1 MSLFSDLKALLI
13 TKEIVFRKVINE
25 GEDVYTFLFDA
36 CESLKWIAGQHGAF
50 VVKHTKIKKGTR
62 PFSIAS
68 SPLENEIMISM
79 KIGKQPSEYKK
90 ALLEMKSGTKMVLR
104 GPIGGFYIDPSKPTC
119 FIAGGIGITPF
130 RAMLKDIVMKE
141 KNFKGK
147 VNLLYIN
154 STGKFLYEK
163 ELKTFA
169 KANNIQIDFFID
181 KEKLTEKTKEIT
193 SSNEDTQYFLAGPK
207 QMNTSIKA
215 TLLGQDV
222 KKKNIKMDTFLGY

>member
-13 TKEIVFRKVINE
+13 PKEIVLRKVIKE
-25 GEDVYTFLFDA
+25 GEVYTFLFDA
-36 CESLKWIAGQHGAF
+36 CEPLKWKAGQHGAF
-50 VVKHTKIKKGTR
+50 VVKHAKIKKGTR

-79 KIGKQPSEYKK
+79 KIGKQPSDYKK
-90 ALLEMKSGTKMVLR
+90 ALLEMKIGMKMVLR
-104 GPIGGFYIDPSKPTC
+104 GPMGGFYIDPTKATC

-147 VNLLYIN
+147 INLLYID
-154 STGKFLYEK
+154 STGKFLYHK
-163 ELKTFA
+163 ELKEFA
-169 KANNIQIDFFID
+169 QNNHIEIDFFTD
-181 KEKLTEKTKEIT
+181 KIKLTERIKEMT
-193 SSNEDTQYFLAGPK
+193 TNSEDTEYFLAGPK
-207 QMNTSIKA
+207 QMNDSIKDI
-215 TLLGQDV
+215 LLGQAV